1 MLGLGIVLNLVGNS
15 TGNQDLAVAS
25 LAVIGA
31 GLILHIAGIVVRGQT
46 IRKNAA
52 TENVLLRFDFN
63 QDMSGD
69 TLITS
74 EFTLTKADGTPTGL
88 PLPAAGT
95 GTASTVTLNMGALP
109 AGTYKFTLKAN
120 ATINDRHLTPV
131 EYKQAADR
139 VFTFVVSVDPPP
151 PFSCLGAP

>member
-1 MLGLGIVLNLVGNS
+1 VTISG
-15 TGNQDLAVAS
+15 TG
-25 LAVIGA
+25 
-31 GLILHIAGIVVRGQT
+31 GQT

-74 EFTLTKADGTPTGL
+74 EFTLTKADGTAVPSFQATPGS
-88 PLPAAGT
+88 GT
-95 GTASTVTLNMGALP
+95 GSRLTLDLGELP
-109 AGTYKFTLKAN
+109 AGSYKFTLKKD
-120 ATINDRHLTPV
+120 ATIIDRLITNPTT
-131 EYKQAADR
+131 YTQAADR
-139 VFTFVVSVDPPP
+139 VITFTVAVGAT